1 MITTA
6 IFRKMADDQVA
17 GLVKDSDFFL
27 EEAPLQHDGQP
38 ATGVWLVTRGGDA
51 SMSPKK
57 LNLKT
62 TIDFYVA
69 FENKIKI
76 EATHQAI
83 LDWIIANRSI
93 CELGGSVGGTTYAFS
108 NVRLRPATTPENAGV
123 TENGLLVKVAS
134 CSVIYDQSQ

>member
-6 IFRKMADDQVA
+6 IFRRMDEDSVA
-17 GLVKDSDFFL
+17 GLQKDVDFFL

-38 ATGVWLVTRGGDA
+38 AKGVWLVTRGGDA

-57 LNLKT
+57 FNLKT

-69 FENKIKI
+69 FENKVRI
-76 EATHQAI
+76 ETTHRAI

-93 CELGGSVGGTTYAFS
+93 CDLGGSVGGTTYAFS
-108 NVRLRPATTPENAGV
+108 NVRLRPVTTPENAGV

-134 CSVIYDQSQ
+134 CQVIYDQI